1 MSRYVISLCLVVLL
15 AGFLFLLSSL
25 GIGQNTTSVTTSSD
39 TLAVE
44 FLDATGP
51 DEKFNDSD
59 LTPNSAEVLP
69 EKPAPLP
76 PRKSPQE
83 PSAEPEFP

>member
-1 MSRYVISLCLVVLL
+1 MSRYVISLCLAVLL

-25 GIGQNTTSVTTSSD
+25 GIGQNATSVTTSSD

-44 FLDATGP
+44 LLDTIGP
-51 DEKFNDSD
+51 DEKFSDSD
-59 LTPNSAEVLP
+59 LPPNKAEALP
-69 EKPAPLP
+69 EPQSPLP
-76 PRKSPQE
+76 SRKSPQE